1 MAFDWKAP
9 LRVLAPTLATAL
21 GGPMAG
27 AAVAA
32 LSKKFLG
39 KENGTEEELAA
50 VIAGASPEV
59 LLKLKE
65 IEIEFKAHM
74 AELGVE
80 LEKLEVDD
88 RKDARA
94 RQIATKDPIPN
105 ILAIIIVAALM
116 IMMGLMFSYTV
127 PVANQAAFHNL
138 LGILE
143 GAVLSVMNF
152 EFGSSRS
159 SRDKDA
165 VLGRVAEG
173 K

>member
-9 LRVLAPTLATAL
+9 LRVLAPTVAAAL
-21 GGPMAG
+21 GGPLAG

-32 LSKKFLG
+32 LSNKLLG
-39 KENGTEEELAA
+39 KPDGTPDEIGA
-50 VIAGASPEV
+50 VIAGSKPED
-59 LLKLKE
+59 LIKLKE
-65 IEIEFKAHM
+65 LEVEFREHM
-74 AELGVE
+74 AQLGVE
-80 LEKLEVDD
+80 LDKLEVDD

-94 RQIATKDPIPN
+94 RQIATKDWVPSV
-105 ILAIIIVAALM
+105 LAIVIMAALM
-116 IMMGLMFSYTV
+116 TMMGLMFSKTI
-127 PVANQAAFHNL
+127 PAANHDAFMNL

-159 SRDKDA
+159 SQAKDA
-165 VLGRVAEG
+165 VLGKIAS